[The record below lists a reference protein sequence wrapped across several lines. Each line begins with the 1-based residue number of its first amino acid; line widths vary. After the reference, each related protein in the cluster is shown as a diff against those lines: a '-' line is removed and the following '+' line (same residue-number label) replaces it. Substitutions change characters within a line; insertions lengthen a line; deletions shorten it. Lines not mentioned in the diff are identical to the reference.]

1 MCSLSRF
8 WSHNKKWFTKCHAFW
23 EDMNLVAIILQT
35 KKMSEFLN
43 ALKNKTTIDATEQDF
58 MKVEDNAD
66 AP

>member
-1 MCSLSRF
+1 MPR
-8 WSHNKKWFTKCHAFW
+8 
-23 EDMNLVAIILQT
+23 ILRRHESSGNYILYSGKT